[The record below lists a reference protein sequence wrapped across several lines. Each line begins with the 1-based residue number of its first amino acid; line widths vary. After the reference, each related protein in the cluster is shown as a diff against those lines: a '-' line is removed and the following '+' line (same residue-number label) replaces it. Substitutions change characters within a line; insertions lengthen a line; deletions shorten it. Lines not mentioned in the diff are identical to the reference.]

1 MTHRDRLS
9 PAQPVTHRETLFR
22 RLITSYS
29 IVLSL
34 LPSGAMDIS
43 NSKSK
48 KEEWSEHVTFGGRTF
63 WYNATTKSSTYNKV
77 SAFILPNLL
86 IQ

>member
-1 MTHRDRLS
+1 
-9 PAQPVTHRETLFR
+9 
-22 RLITSYS
+22 
-29 IVLSL
+29 
-34 LPSGAMDIS
+34 MDIS

>member
-1 MTHRDRLS
+1 
-9 PAQPVTHRETLFR
+9 
-22 RLITSYS
+22 
-29 IVLSL
+29 
-34 LPSGAMDIS
+34 MDIS

-48 KEEWSEHVTFGGRTF
+48 KEEWSEHVTVVGGRTF